1 MIIRGFALCLLTAS
15 PFYFLSAQC
24 TDPCSGNL
32 VLNGDFEQVQDPAC
46 SGGQFAG
53 QLYLDGTS
61 AASWF
66 GAINSTSFNNI
77 YTPDYFN
84 DNCASHQSEGNCGG
98 NGAVGFFS
106 VTFPG
111 DNSSEWVQ
119 GQLSQPLEAGKEYC
133 ITFSAFSR
141 ASVGAGDGLDVF
153 ILNSSFNQDVVGL
166 NPPFA
171 PAYSNPSGSIIPTSC
186 STYTFDYCAQGGE
199 SWIAFGNQDADQTQ
213 VSPPN
218 IQAYVIVDNISLVEV
233 CGATPELT
241 VAATPE
247 TVDCGDCSTVSAT
260 LNNAPAGT
268 TINWTPNI
276 GSGTGPFTVCPTET
290 TTYEASATIIGCS
303 GQPTIITD
311 QVVVTVDCNDVDV
324 ALNLSDNQICAGE
337 CVTLSATTTSS
348 QPLSYS
354 WSVAGF
360 SGAGPFSD
368 CPLSTTTYSVTATDG
383 SGNSATATGTV
394 IVLPNPQ
401 ISIPQIGPFC
411 TGDGFQVATATP
423 AGGIWSGDIGA
434 GGDID
439 VNGLGAGTYTASYT
453 FTDGNGCSSSQ
464 AVSFEILDVP
474 AAAFVNPPAAVCAD
488 EAPFALEITPAGL
501 GGPFSGPGVD
511 PNTGVF
517 DPSAAGAGVQTI
529 TYSYGAGSC
538 AAQISTQ
545 IEVFANPIVTVSPI
559 GPFCVGDGIQVA
571 TATPP
576 GGTWSGN
583 IAPSGD
589 IDVDGLGAGTYT
601 AKYLFTDGNGCSTSE
616 PRDFEILQPVS
627 VSFVNFPQAICE
639 DAALVPIEVSP
650 AGLDGSFSGPGV
662 EASTALFDP
671 AAAGAGMHTIT
682 FSYEAGGC
690 PGEVSTQITVWEDPV
705 VEVTP
710 IGPFC
715 TGDSLQLATASPMG
729 GFWSGDVSSA
739 GIINVDSLGAGS
751 YTAMYSVVSDEG
763 CATSQTVSFDILEAI
778 PVAFTNPPNAV
789 CIDEAPFDLEVT
801 PAGLAGTFS
810 GSEGL
815 SATGVFNPTLSG
827 PGLQSITYSYGAGS
841 CAGEVSVDIL
851 VNELP
856 VVSLPPI
863 GPFCENDDIQFVTVT
878 PANGSWS
885 GAIGEDGEIDVA
897 GLAPGF
903 YTVDYTVSEGACST
917 TLSQSFEI
925 TPEPELVFEN
935 NPRQVKLGSDAFAL
949 KVASSVAA
957 LKFDGPGIVDSLQGI
972 FDPAVAGIGLHDLVV
987 SAGTGNCTAQAF
999 WTLRV
1004 VNDWYVPNAFSPNG
1018 DGIND
1023 MFLVYGPQIED
1034 GTLTVYDRW
1043 GEQIFQTQ
1051 QPLTTGWDGT
1061 FKGEPMNPAV
1071 FVWVL
1076 QVNNGSDLTL
1086 IEKGE
1091 VTLIR

>member
-1 MIIRGFALCLLTAS
+1 
-15 PFYFLSAQC
+15 
-24 TDPCSGNL
+24 
-32 VLNGDFEQVQDPAC
+32 
-46 SGGQFAG
+46 
-53 QLYLDGTS
+53 
-61 AASWF
+61 
-66 GAINSTSFNNI
+66 
-77 YTPDYFN
+77 
-84 DNCASHQSEGNCGG
+84 
-98 NGAVGFFS
+98 
-106 VTFPG
+106 
-111 DNSSEWVQ
+111 
-119 GQLSQPLEAGKEYC
+119 
-133 ITFSAFSR
+133 
-141 ASVGAGDGLDVF
+141 
-153 ILNSSFNQDVVGL
+153 
-166 NPPFA
+166 
-171 PAYSNPSGSIIPTSC
+171 
-186 STYTFDYCAQGGE
+186 
-199 SWIAFGNQDADQTQ
+199 
-213 VSPPN
+213 
-218 IQAYVIVDNISLVEV
+218 
-233 CGATPELT
+233 
-241 VAATPE
+241 VAADP
-247 TVDCGDCSTVSAT
+247 
-260 LNNAPAGT
+260 
-268 TINWTPNI
+268 
-276 GSGTGPFTVCPTET
+276 
-290 TTYEASATIIGCS
+290 
-303 GQPTIITD
+303 
-311 QVVVTVDCNDVDV
+311 
-324 ALNLSDNQICAGE
+324 
-337 CVTLSATTTSS
+337 
-348 QPLSYS
+348 
-354 WSVAGF
+354 
-360 SGAGPFSD
+360 
-368 CPLSTTTYSVTATDG
+368 
-383 SGNSATATGTV
+383 
-394 IVLPNPQ
+394 
-401 ISIPQIGPFC
+401 IGPFC
-411 TGDGFQVATATP
+411 TGDGIQVATATP

-488 EAPFALEITPAGL
+488 EVPFALEITPAGLGGAFSGPGVDPNTGVFDPFTAGVGVQTITYSYGAGSCAAQISTQIEVFANPIVTVSPIGPFCVGDGIQVATATPPGGTWSGNIAPSGDIDVDGLGAGTYTASYTFTDGNGCSSSQAVSFEILDVPAAAFVNPPATVCADEVPFALEITPAGL

-517 DPSAAGAGVQTI
+517 DPFTAGAGVQTI